1 MDSDCGMIRGQFL
14 TASERQHLLSLVRR
28 PSGQHGPARR
38 AHAILLLDDGLSVPE
53 VARVLYVDDDTVYQ
67 WHQRWTSGGVGR
79 LTDFGW
85 KGSLPRL
92 SAPQEIDLVKALM
105 ARVFISTSEIIA
117 LVEKRFSIAYSRS
130 GMIKLL
136 ARLGFEYKK
145 PKALPRL
152 PTVQAQQAFVA
163 EYSRLLSRLGA
174 NDQVVFLDAVHP
186 EYQSRPAHGWIK
198 KGDPVAIL
206 RTAGRQRLNLH
217 GAINLE
223 SGLCQIVEGETV
235 NAETTIR
242 LFSRLLSAYPGAG
255 KIHVFLD
262 NAKYHHAKE
271 VEAWMVEHGQRLD
284 LRFLPPYAPNLNAI
298 ERLWRVMHT
307 SVTHNKY
314 YERFADF
321 VDAVNVFFRK
331 TLPSQWLK
339 LRDFISDDFHIID
352 PRNFRVLM

>member
-1 MDSDCGMIRGQFL
+1 M
-14 TASERQHLLSLVRR
+14 E
-28 PSGQHGPARR
+28 
-38 AHAILLLDDGLSVPE
+38 
-53 VARVLYVDDDTVYQ
+53 
-67 WHQRWTSGGVGR
+67 
-79 LTDFGW
+79 
-85 KGSLPRL
+85 
-92 SAPQEIDLVKALM
+92 
-105 ARVFISTSEIIA
+105 
-117 LVEKRFSIAYSRS
+117 
-130 GMIKLL
+130 
-136 ARLGFEYKK
+136 
-145 PKALPRL
+145 
-152 PTVQAQQAFVA
+152 AQQAFVA